1 MAKKSAQDVVP
12 SVKFAIMNEV
22 KKGKIY
28 INPFVVR
35 FIRRHTANETAVY
48 FAPDD
53 CLYVKGNVQK
63 VADMLE
69 LKP

>member
-1 MAKKSAQDVVP
+1 MAKTSAQDVVP
-12 SVKFAIMNEV
+12 SVKFAILNEV
-22 KKGKIY
+22 KKGKIH

-35 FIRRHTANETAVY
+35 YIRRRSANETAVY

-53 CLYVKGNVQK
+53 CVHVKGGVQK

-69 LKP
+69 LKR